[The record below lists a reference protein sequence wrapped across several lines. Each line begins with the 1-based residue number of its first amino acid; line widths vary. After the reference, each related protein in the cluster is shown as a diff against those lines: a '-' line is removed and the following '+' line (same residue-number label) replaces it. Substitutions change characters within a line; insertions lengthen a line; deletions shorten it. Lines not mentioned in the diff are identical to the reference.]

1 MKKFLLRATGIA
13 LSLLTVFNFSLPC
26 AALYRGVLGDVYS
39 AHSRQVGAGVDFTVY
54 QSVTDGLNETAY
66 LFEYRPGEGALPLV
80 SWGDSLMGSNRVTTL
95 AKYESDAGLNVIG
108 GINGDFY
115 SVYTGIPMGAV
126 IREGRIISDDDKNNA
141 VGFTYDGET
150 LFGAPGIS
158 FSVIHTYEKPLEVSD
173 NVSVSAS
180 DDVDNDAKNDTDSS
194 STVSENEEAAMPAND
209 ANAENANGDAETAAI
224 NDTVTETESEAVN
237 TDTDTETE
245 LTDSDTSSDEPESP
259 SFEVIREELP
269 VSYFNKYPTEWGAYL
284 VDEIFADST
293 RSTKPS
299 LEIVIKLDS
308 PDMYPRAGGTM
319 SGTVTAVNHN
329 ATNTPIESGCIV
341 ISVCETSSYRA
352 NYFNVGVGDRMD
364 ITFTVASGWENV
376 RTAIGG
382 SDIILDNGVIN
393 TAAVDEYHE
402 KVANPRTA
410 VGVREDGTVIF
421 FAVDGRSNESYG
433 MRIVSLAETL
443 KSFGCVYAMNLDGGG
458 STTAVVKYPGDGS
471 LTLANVPSDS
481 AERAVSNALLLV
493 DTNRSD
499 GIPKYIIPNE
509 TDPIILPGE
518 SYTFEGDFYDSAL
531 VKVDH
536 TVFGENDGETVL
548 PDVKIS
554 FDQSRLSYYNGS
566 SLPNLGTISEDGKTY
581 TADGVTGEIPLL
593 FTAEYGNETLTG
605 RVILFV
611 APAPD
616 SVDISLGGAVLSDDN
631 GFEIKFDAYYMNKP
645 VPARPE
651 QLTYSLNDHEVRA
664 AHTSSGADNEVKLA
678 DSSIGY
684 ITEDGRFVP
693 YSDADGSAWLTVA
706 LDGIP
711 MSQTLVIYN
720 SPYVT
725 AIDSKDI
732 VYNFETSTETSV
744 SENISFASDLPLD
757 GAKSL
762 DLYAADCDL
771 ELYATVIGYDGNERR
786 VSYTKQ
792 VNEPVDNGIY
802 HYRAELD
809 GDCAQLAYALVI
821 DSQKN
826 IGKSGSLTVREC
838 RVSFNDTETVFY
850 DTYNHWARENINAL
864 YRQGIVGGEEYG
876 GKLRFAPDRSLSRA
890 EFAVMICRSL
900 GYDINSYTEDPGFD
914 DISSIPE
921 WALPYVRAVS
931 ANKIMNGK
939 DMPNGTLCFDASGQI
954 TRQEIMQVI
963 GNIIKLEDEKA
974 LIEAL
979 SNELTDTSNDLAD
992 LSAEV
997 PVSESELDD
1006 MTAVLFA
1013 VEDSVDI
1020 VYEMPAFSDAGEI
1033 AAWAYENVLLT
1044 LETGIITGYEDNTLR
1059 PTRNVTRAE
1068 AATVILR
1075 ALNYLTSEN

>member
-13 LSLLTVFNFSLPC
+13 LSLLTLFNSALPV

-54 QSVTDGLNETAY
+54 HSVTDGLNETAY

-80 SWGDSLMGSNRVTTL
+80 SWGDSLMGSNRVTSL

-158 FSVIHTYEKPLEVSD
+158 FSVIHTYEKPLEVTD
-173 NVSVSAS
+173 NVRVSAS
-180 DDVDNDAKNDTDSS
+180 DDVDDDAKADTDVS
-194 STVSENEEAAMPAND
+194 STVSESGAVD
-209 ANAENANGDAETAAI
+209 TTENISEAETAVSGDAGS
-224 NDTVTETESEAVN
+224 DAESKVIN
-237 TDTDTETE
+237 TDTDAETE
-245 LTDSDTSSDEPESP
+245 VTESGTNSEKPTDP
-259 SFEVIREELP
+259 SVEVIREELP

-308 PDMYPRAGGTM
+308 TDMYPRAGGTM
-319 SGTVTAVNHN
+319 SGTVTAVNHQ
-329 ATNTPIESGCIV
+329 ATNTPIDPGCIV

-352 NYFNVGVGDRMD
+352 NYLNVGVGDRMD

-382 SDIILDNGVIN
+382 SDIILNNGVIN

-481 AERAVSNALLLV
+481 AERAVSNALLLI

-509 TDPIILPGE
+509 TDPVILPGE

-536 TVFGENDGETVL
+536 TVFGENGAETVL

-554 FDQSRLSYYNGS
+554 FDKSRLSYYNGS
-566 SLPNLGTISEDGKTY
+566 SLPNLGTISEDGRTY
-581 TADGVTGEIPLL
+581 TANGVTGEIPLL
-593 FTAEYGNETLTG
+593 FTADYGDETLTG

-616 SVDISLGGAVLSDDN
+616 SVDISLGGSVLSSDE
-631 GFEIKFDAYYMNKP
+631 GFDIKFDAYYMNKP

-651 QLTYSLNDHEVRA
+651 QLSYSLNDHEVRS
-664 AHTSSGADNEVKLA
+664 AHTASGTDSEVKLA
-678 DSSIGY
+678 DCSIGY
-684 ITEDGRFVP
+684 ITEDGRFAP

-725 AIDSKDI
+725 AIGGKDI
-732 VYNFETSTETSV
+732 VYNFEASTETSV
-744 SENISFASDLPLD
+744 SENITIESDLPLD
-757 GAKSL
+757 GAQSL

-792 VNEPVDNGIY
+792 VNEPADNGIY

-809 GDCAQLAYALVI
+809 GDCAQLASALVI
-821 DSQKN
+821 GSKEN
-826 IGKSGSLTVREC
+826 AGKSGALTVKEC

-850 DTYNHWARENINAL
+850 DTHNHWARENINAL

-914 DISSIPE
+914 DISSIPA
-921 WALPYVRAVS
+921 WALPYIRAVS

-963 GNIIKLEDEKA
+963 GNIIKLEEQKDI
-974 LIEAL
+974 IEEI
-979 SNELTDTSNDLAD
+979 SNELADSSNDLAD
-992 LSAEV
+992 VSAEA

-1006 MTAVLFA
+1006 MTAVLFG
-1013 VEDSVDI
+1013 VEDSVDS

-1075 ALNYLTSEN
+1075 ALNYLTSAN